1 MAQKNGIILHDKKT
15 LILLCSG
22 STGAAQRAFYQPFW
36 GDALFLRASSYKSPL
51 KRCTKN
57 IIQIHGLQRL
67 PGVRG
72 GERREEEE
80 CIVCAGC
87 RSQVSCR
94 LMNAP
99 STLAPPCNC
108 LRKRWGSETN
118 LFQRQQSLNYWV
130 SKYKTVSGRQK
141 IQTVIYWWQ
150 GF

>member
-1 MAQKNGIILHDKKT
+1 MAQKNGIILHDKET

-22 STGAAQRAFYQPFW
+22 SAEAAQRPFYQPFW
-36 GDALFLRASSYKSPL
+36 GDALFLCASSYKSPL
-51 KRCTKN
+51 KRCTRN
-57 IIQIHGLQRL
+57 ITQIRGLQRL
-67 PGVRG
+67 PSVRG
-72 GERREEEE
+72 RERREEEE
-80 CIVCAGC
+80 CIVRASC
-87 RSQVSCR
+87 RSQVSWR
-94 LMNAP
+94 LMNAL
-99 STLAPPCNC
+99 STLALPCNC